1 MQEVYGASV
10 STIENGRAMIV
21 MGGVHADHHPL
32 STTQI
37 VSPNSPTR
45 AGPQMREWT
54 AMHCSVPLGDNKI
67 MTTGGQRQS
76 QRGGSD
82 VAEILDLQ
90 TGQWE
95 DRGRMRQQRALHT
108 CATTWMKKDGLGGD
122 IFNNGLVTNTSV
134 LSVVVAGGK

>member
-1 MQEVYGASV
+1 M
-10 STIENGRAMIV
+10 
-21 MGGVHADHHPL
+21 MGGARADHHNTN
-32 STTQI
+32 TTQI

-45 AGPQMREWT
+45 AGPQMREGT
-54 AMHCSVPLGDNKI
+54 EGHCSAPLGDHKI

-76 QRGGSD
+76 QRHGSD

-95 DRGRMRQQRALHT
+95 VRGRMRQHRAGHT
-108 CATTWMKKDGLGGD
+108 CATVWLNKDGAGGD
-122 IFNNGLVTNTSV
+122 IFDNGLVPNNSV

>member
-1 MQEVYGASV
+1 MQAVKYASV
-10 STIENGRAMIV
+10 STIDNGRAMIV
-21 MGGVHADHHPL
+21 MGGVHDVHHAL

-37 VSPNSPTR
+37 VSPYSPTR

-54 AMHCSVPLGDNKI
+54 IGHCSVPLGDNKI

-76 QRGGSD
+76 QRYGSN

-95 DRGRMRQQRALHT
+95 ERGRMRQHRAQHT
-108 CATTWMKKDGLGGD
+108 CQTVWLDKDGRGGD
-122 IFNNGLVTNTSV
+122 IFYGAVTNTSV

>member
-1 MQEVYGASV
+1 M
-10 STIENGRAMIV
+10 
-21 MGGVHADHHPL
+21 MGGARADHHNTN
-32 STTQI
+32 TTQI

-45 AGPQMREWT
+45 AGPRMREWT
-54 AMHCSVPLGDNKI
+54 IGYCSAPLGDNKI

-95 DRGRMRQQRALHT
+95 DRGRMRQHRSGHT
-108 CATTWMKKDGLGGD
+108 CTPVWLDKDGAGGD
-122 IFNNGLVTNTSV
+122 IFNNGMVTNTSV